1 MKILNLWIALVI
13 SCNLFAQTHKLQG
26 SVVDENKEALPYAS
40 VSLLH
45 PSDSTLA
52 FYGISNTDGFFE
64 IRAISN
70 GKYILQIAYLGKQ
83 TLYRTIEVPSLSEQL
98 GILEL
103 KASTVSLRAAQIE
116 AERIPIII
124 KQDTIEYSAA
134 SFKTKPDAS
143 TEDLLKK
150 LPGLEVDRAGNIK
163 AQGEDVKNVLV
174 DGKEFFSSDPKV
186 ATKNLPADAI
196 SKVQVYDKKS
206 DEAELSGIQDGERNK
221 TINLLLKEDKKS
233 AWLGDVKAGGGTDAH
248 YQAAAKAYRFNKK
261 SQFALLGMLNDV
273 NQFGFSF
280 RDYIDFNG
288 GMRNMMNGDGAMRVT
303 FEDDNSFPINFGQP
317 ITGLITSGAGGAN
330 YTYEKKTGHRFNL
343 SYLGNGSDK
352 KLVEETRTDNF
363 TPDTTFTNFAN
374 LKERSN
380 NNGHYLNFSWRNNI
394 DSTQNFIGSGNIGLN
409 EGSTNSNNEVQNY
422 VGQNLA
428 SNLLLSNYEKAQSL
442 SGKLNTVYLKK
453 RQAKWL
459 LFKLLAEA
467 NGAHNLS
474 GKEWNSQLQN
484 YPFVNAFQEAQEQQ
498 KIIDRIQYSGT
509 LSATREL
516 PRQWYFVPE
525 IKAGAKQEQLIRKQS
540 NSQDKE
546 LAIDSLSANFNAHY
560 NWLRPGISIK
570 RSNDAKQFK
579 ASLQLEAANLK
590 TEMSKNGSTQS
601 SLLYILPALSWEK
614 EYKPERRLRAYYE
627 SYVNSPSASQL
638 LPLSETVNPTMRY
651 SGNRKLKPEY
661 VHNAQLNWI
670 VFDQFSFT
678 SAFTALG
685 GTFTSNKINWSRTV
699 DSSFNQVLS
708 LRNVPEDY
716 RLYFNF
722 DFTTP
727 IRAIGMNVNINPQES
742 WNKGM
747 TYVNEIKNSNQ
758 TFTHELSVQLDNRKK
773 EKWDIR
779 LGTNL
784 SYTQALH
791 SLETKRRDY
800 YSLNYFTEINYQASE
815 RLHLSA
821 SADITQ
827 YQFQSTS
834 QNITVPLLK
843 AEVAY
848 FILKAKRGVIS
859 LEAFDLLNKNTG
871 ISRISEMNYVQQKN
885 ANCIGRYILLSF
897 KYRLTKFEAKDDLDV
912 KVNGR

>member
-1 MKILNLWIALVI
+1 MKILYLWFSLLI
-13 SCNLFAQTHKLQG
+13 SCNLFAQGHKLHG
-26 SVVDENKEALPYAS
+26 TVLDENKEALPYAS
-40 VSLLH
+40 VSLLQ

-64 IRAISN
+64 IRTISSGN
-70 GKYILQIAYLGKQ
+70 YILQIAYLGKQ
-83 TLYRTIEVPSLSEQL
+83 TLYRTIEIPGLSEQL
-98 GILEL
+98 GVLEL
-103 KASTVSLRAAQIE
+103 KASTVSLKAAQIE
-116 AERIPIII
+116 AERIPILI

-206 DEAELSGIQDGERNK
+206 EEAELSGIQDGERNK

-233 AWLGDVKAGGGTDAH
+233 AWLGDVKAGAGSEMH
-248 YQAAAKAYRFNKK
+248 YQAAAKAYRFTKK
-261 SQFALLGMLNDV
+261 SQIALLGMVNDI

-288 GMRNMMNGDGAMRVT
+288 GMRNMMNGDGGMRVT

-330 YTYEKKTGHRFNL
+330 YTYEKKTGRRFNI

-380 NNGHYLNFSWRNNI
+380 NNGHTLNFSWRNSI
-394 DSTQNFIGSGNIGLN
+394 DSTQNFIGNGNIGLS
-409 EGSTNSNNEVQNY
+409 EGSTNSASVIQNY
-422 VGQNLA
+422 AAQNIT
-428 SNLLLSNYEKAQSL
+428 SNTLLNNYEKVNTL
-442 SGKLNTVYLKK
+442 TGKLTTIYLKK
-453 RQAKWL
+453 RKAKWL
-459 LFKLLAEA
+459 LLKLLAEA
-467 NGAHNLS
+467 NGSHNLS
-474 GKEWNSQLQN
+474 GKEWQSQFQN
-484 YPFVNAFQEAQEQQ
+484 YNYVNLFQEAQEQH
-498 KIIDRIQYSGT
+498 KTVDRLNYSGT

-516 PRQWYFVPE
+516 PRRWYFVPE
-525 IKAGAKQEQLIRKQS
+525 LKAGAKQEQLMRKQS

-546 LAIDSLSANFNAHY
+546 LAIDSLSANFNANY
-560 NWLRPGISIK
+560 NWMRPGISFK
-570 RSNDAKQFK
+570 RSNDTKQFK
-579 ASLQLEAANLK
+579 ASIQLEAATLK
-590 TEMSKNGSTQS
+590 TAMSDNGRTQAS
-601 SLLYILPALSWEK
+601 FFYFLPGLAWEK
-614 EYKPERRLRAYYE
+614 EYKPERRLRAFYE
-627 SYVNSPSASQL
+627 SFVNSPTANQL
-638 LPLSETVNPTMRY
+638 LPLSETVNPTQRY

-661 VHNAQLNWI
+661 VHHAQVNWI

-678 SAFTALG
+678 SAFAALG
-685 GTFTSNKINWSRTV
+685 GTITSNKINWSRNV

-722 DFTTP
+722 DFSTP
-727 IRAIGMNVNINPQES
+727 LRAIGMNVNINPQES

-747 TYVNEIKNSNQ
+747 TYVNEIINNNQ
-758 TFTHELSVQLDNRKK
+758 TFTHELNVRLDNRKK
-773 EKWDIR
+773 EKWDIS

-784 SYTQALH
+784 SYTQAFH
-791 SLETKRRDY
+791 SLESKRTDY
-800 YSLNYFTEINYQASE
+800 YSLNYFTELNYSATE

-827 YQFQSTS
+827 YHSQTLS
-834 QNITVPLLK
+834 QNITVPILK
-843 AEVAY
+843 AEVSY

-885 ANCIGRYILLSF
+885 ANCIGRYFLLSF
-897 KYRLTKFEAKDDLDV
+897 KYRLTKFENKDEVDV